1 MRRRGKLLPMV
12 GLVYLGACASLRN
25 PADDVALQRLFQGG
39 EWVRTAASA
48 HCYSRA
54 DVLRIE
60 ELREFGEPTGEV
72 ARVVGGAPPDIV
84 ELEQRLRYL
93 RRDREGAILSA
104 IRPGAEPCA
113 AQARRE

>member
-1 MRRRGKLLPMV
+1 MRRRVNLLPMV
-12 GLVYLGACASLRN
+12 GLVYLGACASLRRN

-39 EWVRTAASA
+39 EWVRTASA
-48 HCYSRA
+48 HCYNRS

-84 ELEQRLRYL
+84 ELEQRLRHL
-93 RRDREGAILSA
+93 RRDPRDAILSA
-104 IRPGAEPCA
+104 IRPGAELCA
-113 AQARRE
+113 AQAQRE